1 MSAKLSLLHLHLRLL
16 PSKVESFIDKTK
28 KEFKDVINEE
38 DGSEEYVPLDYDL
51 IFNHPRVDLY
61 SFEKIMHDSL
71 DYNNSKK
78 QKKKTMYNRVKKCI
92 IGQLSTTS
100 TKDKVKSKELAA
112 INHASH
118 RVTFSKDN
126 RVYVYYEEES

>member
-1 MSAKLSLLHLHLRLL
+1 MSAKLSLLNLHLRLL

-28 KEFKDVINEE
+28 KEFKDVVINEE

-61 SFEKIMHDSL
+61 SFETIMHDSL
-71 DYNNSKK
+71 DYNNTKK
-78 QKKKTMYNRVKKCI
+78 QKKKTMYNRVKKRI

-100 TKDKVKSKELAA
+100 IKGKVESKELAK
-112 INHASH
+112 INHG
-118 RVTFSKDN
+118 VTFSKEN
-126 RVYVYYEEES
+126 RVYVYYEES